1 MFLKRNALYLHANL
15 TIETNKLCCRVFIMA
30 NEIDKTQAIVLS
42 TVPINDH
49 SQFVHLYTEQ
59 YGRMTCRIP
68 LASKGKR
75 ANRLRT
81 MMTPMTVLDLVLK
94 GNPSDDIRSI
104 GEAQIVQSPYMLTL
118 SHPDKSAQ
126 CLYMAELIAHTVREE
141 EANPRLWDYILASLT
156 ILEQCEAGWAN
167 FHLIFT
173 CGLIAQLGFSVDTS
187 NYEQGCR
194 FDLVEGIFTT
204 NPILHPYY
212 LNEESARWF
221 CKLFDTHYDTMQQLD
236 VNRAGRDYLLDTL
249 LIFLGQHIPE
259 MGRLKSVDVLKSLF
273 E

>member
-1 MFLKRNALYLHANL
+1 
-15 TIETNKLCCRVFIMA
+15 MA
-30 NEIDKTQAIVLS
+30 NETDKTQAIVLS

-94 GNPSDDIRSI
+94 GNPSDEIRSI
-104 GEAQIVQSPYMLTL
+104 GEAQIVQSPYMLTF

>member
-1 MFLKRNALYLHANL
+1 
-15 TIETNKLCCRVFIMA
+15 MA
-30 NEIDKTQAIVLS
+30 NETDKTQAIVLS

-81 MMTPMTVLDLVLK
+81 MMTPMTVLDLVFK

-156 ILEQCEAGWAN
+156 ILLHTASASIPAIMSKGVASTLSKASSPQTPSSIPITSTRNLPDGSASSSTRITTRCSSSTSIVQGATICSTPCSFSWA
-167 FHLIFT
+167 
-173 CGLIAQLGFSVDTS
+173 STS
-187 NYEQGCR
+187 
-194 FDLVEGIFTT
+194 
-204 NPILHPYY
+204 
-212 LNEESARWF
+212 
-221 CKLFDTHYDTMQQLD
+221 
-236 VNRAGRDYLLDTL
+236 
-249 LIFLGQHIPE
+249 
-259 MGRLKSVDVLKSLF
+259 LKWGV
-273 E
+273 

>member
-1 MFLKRNALYLHANL
+1 
-15 TIETNKLCCRVFIMA
+15 MA
-30 NEIDKTQAIVLS
+30 NETDKTQAIVLS

-94 GNPSDDIRSI
+94 GNPSDEIRSI

-141 EANPRLWDYILASLT
+141 EANPCLWED
-156 ILEQCEAGWAN
+156 
-167 FHLIFT
+167 
-173 CGLIAQLGFSVDTS
+173 
-187 NYEQGCR
+187 R
-194 FDLVEGIFTT
+194 
-204 NPILHPYY
+204 
-212 LNEESARWF
+212 
-221 CKLFDTHYDTMQQLD
+221 
-236 VNRAGRDYLLDTL
+236 
-249 LIFLGQHIPE
+249 
-259 MGRLKSVDVLKSLF
+259 KSVV
-273 E
+273 